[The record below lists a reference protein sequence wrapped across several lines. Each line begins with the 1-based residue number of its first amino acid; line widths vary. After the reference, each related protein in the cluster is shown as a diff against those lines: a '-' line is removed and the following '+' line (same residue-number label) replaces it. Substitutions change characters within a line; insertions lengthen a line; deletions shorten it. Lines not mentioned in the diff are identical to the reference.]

1 MKIEAKPYLKTT
13 QEIEAMVG
21 CDCKMVF
28 DNKGYSMEMRTE
40 NGNFKTIGGLYAD
53 KADAEQLIKQINLYD
68 ELARTIARNLTAW
81 DTSRDKRDG
90 LLPEVYLTNR
100 WLYKQITGEE
110 YTFTKACQKFHIGS
124 EWS

>member
-1 MKIEAKPYLKTT
+1 MKVEAKPYLRTT
-13 QEIEAMVG
+13 KELEVLVG
-21 CDCKMVF
+21 CDCKMFF
-28 DNKGYSMEMRTE
+28 DNKGSSLEIKNTC
-40 NGNFKTIGGLYAD
+40 GGHNAVGELYANKD
-53 KADAEQLIKQINLYD
+53 IAEQLIKQINLYD

-81 DTSRDKRDG
+81 DTSRDRKES

-110 YTFTKACQKFHIGS
+110 YNFTKACEKFQIGP